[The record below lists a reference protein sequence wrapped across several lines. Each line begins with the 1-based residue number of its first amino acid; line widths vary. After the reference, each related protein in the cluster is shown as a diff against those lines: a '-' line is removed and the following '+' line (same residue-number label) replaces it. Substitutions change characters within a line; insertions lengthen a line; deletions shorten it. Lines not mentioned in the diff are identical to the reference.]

1 MMLVIGFFNLP
12 GAIKEEDLSP
22 EPTDETVLLKS
33 MEINELKGLYSEE
46 FILDFLQLPDDA
58 VELLKEVAKLHGVK
72 WVNYLNA
79 LFNEL
84 KPNYSMNWS
93 RILHVYSFHIY
104 AHTIQ
109 SSDSGIMSSYC
120 N

>member
-84 KPNYSMNWS
+84 KPNYSMN
-93 RILHVYSFHIY
+93 
-104 AHTIQ
+104 
-109 SSDSGIMSSYC
+109 
-120 N
+120 